1 MLYKDHVTLQMKT
14 TAYGN
19 PTVKTLD
26 ADAELTPIGSRVQ
39 IDLDL
44 NNNDLRQ
51 RRFKIDVGNTILH
64 KSGAFRCEECS
75 TSGRPHHILIL
86 ASRSE

>member
-1 MLYKDHVTLQMKT
+1 MLYEDQVTLQMKT

-26 ADAELTPIGSRVQ
+26 VDAELTPIGSRVQ

-44 NNNDLRQ
+44 NNNGLRL
-51 RRFKIDVGNTILH
+51 RRFKIKVGSTILH

-86 ASRSE
+86 ASRIE